1 MSADAIRTRS
11 QARPAK
17 RIPLANSVRSAKP
30 ASGEISRPSRLR
42 MPGPQPKNGSTVFD
56 PEIFLARSGL
66 GKQVLKLKKNETAYV
81 QGDSADAIFYV
92 QKGQL
97 RVTVTSANGKEATL
111 ALVGAGDF
119 VGEDCMV
126 LAHPLRLATAT
137 AMTECVLL
145 RISKAEMVRVLH
157 QEHALSDVFVSF
169 LLTRN
174 ARVQADLVDQLF
186 NSSEKRLARI
196 LLLLAQFGKESKPE
210 TVVPKISQEMLAE
223 MIGTT
228 RSRVS
233 FFMNRF
239 RKLGFIEYNGEI
251 RVHNSLLNIFL
262 QESA

>member
-1 MSADAIRTRS
+1 MSARGITTRS
-11 QARPAK
+11 QGHPAK
-17 RIPLANSVRSAKP
+17 PAPSVGSVRSAKP
-30 ASGEISRPSRLR
+30 ATGEIVKPSRLQT
-42 MPGPQPKNGSTVFD
+42 PKPQPKNGGTVFD
-56 PEIFLARSGL
+56 PVTFLAKAGL
-66 GKQVLKLKKNETAYV
+66 GKQALNLKKNETAYA
-81 QGDSADAIFYV
+81 QGDAADAIFYV
-92 QKGQL
+92 QEGQL

-111 ALVGAGDF
+111 ALVGSGEF
-119 VGEDCMV
+119 LGEDCMV
-126 LAHPLRLATAT
+126 LAQPLRLATAT
-137 AMTECVLL
+137 AMTECALL

-210 TVVPKISQEMLAE
+210 TVVPKISQEILAE

-262 QESA
+262 QE